1 MKTEAEDRAIQQ
13 PPPPPPPP
21 QKKKKKKKKKL
32 ANIKAMQN
40 HV

>member
-13 PPPPPPPP
+13 PPPPPPPA
-21 QKKKKKKKKKL
+21 KKKKKKKKKL